1 MSRNAKTPASG
12 RSDGDGPAKEEPVI
26 AGTLFLTTLLL
37 IMIFGFWAMMYVTLI
52 HR

>member
-1 MSRNAKTPASG
+1 MSQDAKKPAQG
-12 RSDGDGPAKEEPVI
+12 GATGEAPDEGEPVI

-37 IMIFGFWAMMYVTLI
+37 IMIFGFWAMMYLTLI